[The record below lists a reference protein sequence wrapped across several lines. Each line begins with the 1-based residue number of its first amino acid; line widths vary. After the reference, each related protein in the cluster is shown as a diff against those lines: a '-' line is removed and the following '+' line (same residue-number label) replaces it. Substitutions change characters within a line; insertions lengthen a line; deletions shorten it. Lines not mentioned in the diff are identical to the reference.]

1 MNFNDM
7 PELRWHYGYP
17 IALVVMLGLCLA
29 LYGYFRRIDW
39 L

>member
-1 MNFNDM
+1 MNFQNM

-17 IALVVMLGLCLA
+17 MAVALMVGLCVF
-29 LYGYFRRIDW
+29 LYTYFRRIDW